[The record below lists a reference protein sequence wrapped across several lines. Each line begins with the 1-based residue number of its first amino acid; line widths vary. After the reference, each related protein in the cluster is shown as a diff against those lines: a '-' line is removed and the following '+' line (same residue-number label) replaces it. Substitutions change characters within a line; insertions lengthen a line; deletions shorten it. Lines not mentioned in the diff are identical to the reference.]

1 MIRLDKNVKT
11 DNSKAFNLQQF
22 EETTIDLDS
31 IGVKTIRIKYMS
43 TIYKIDIERFLKEFG
58 TLEEIVFNSKK

>member
-31 IGVKTIRIKYMS
+31 IGVKTIRIKYMN

>member
-11 DNSKAFNLQQF
+11 DNSKTFNLQQF